1 MLGGQAATYLAWIDA
16 SALGLGSNAAL
27 DRLFREHF
35 VGLSDGGYF
44 GREGTPHD
52 HCWHLGCI
60 LPRVPATTVRT
71 GEGEGHVRL
80 NFGCPRWRLEEGL
93 RRIERAVA
101 SVS

>member
-1 MLGGQAATYLAWIDA
+1 MRQAATYLAWIDA

-44 GREGTPHD
+44 GREG
-52 HCWHLGCI
+52 
-60 LPRVPATTVRT
+60 
-71 GEGEGHVRL
+71 EGEGHVRL

-93 RRIERAVA
+93 WRIERAVA